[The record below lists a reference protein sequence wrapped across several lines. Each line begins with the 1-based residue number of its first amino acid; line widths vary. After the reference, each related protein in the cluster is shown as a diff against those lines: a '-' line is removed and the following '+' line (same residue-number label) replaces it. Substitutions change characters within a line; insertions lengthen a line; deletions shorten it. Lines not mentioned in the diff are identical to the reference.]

1 MQTQH
6 YGGYAPPPNTPPP
19 PYQPPGYPPPSY
31 PSPDQQQ
38 HAYNQPQF
46 SPGQPNYLVS
56 PPYAASLP
64 SATQAGVSPSSHSQ
78 QPAYPPVSAAGY
90 TPPP

>member
-19 PYQPPGYPPPSY
+19 PYQPPGYQPPGY

-38 HAYNQPQF
+38 AYNQPQF
-46 SPGQPNYLVS
+46 TPGQPNNLVS
-56 PPYAASLP
+56 PPYPASLP
-64 SATQAGVSPSSHSQ
+64 SATRAGVSPSSHSQ